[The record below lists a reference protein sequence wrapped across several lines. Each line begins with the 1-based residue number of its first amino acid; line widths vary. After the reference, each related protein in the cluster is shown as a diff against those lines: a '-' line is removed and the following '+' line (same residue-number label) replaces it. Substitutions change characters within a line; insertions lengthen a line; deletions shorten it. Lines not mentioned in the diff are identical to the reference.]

1 MLNRPQDF
9 KEYHTDKTVKFVV
22 QMQQEKLRK
31 AELEK
36 GLHQFFKLQT
46 TLSTSS
52 MVLFDDKGALKKYEN
67 VMDILREFY
76 DLR

>member
-1 MLNRPQDF
+1 
-9 KEYHTDKTVKFVV
+9 
-22 QMQQEKLRK
+22 MQQDKLRK
-31 AELEK
+31 AEVEK

-67 VMDILREFY
+67 AMDILREFY